1 MNEQTTTR
9 MRQMKF
15 FGMLRAFQ
23 TSLESGKF
31 NDLTADEMVSHLIME
46 EWDDRY
52 NRKIAR
58 GMKNARFRYSAS
70 MEQVQYDASRT
81 IDRNLVN
88 RLSDCTFIE
97 KKENVLITG
106 SAGIGKSYL
115 ASALGQQACTMGYR
129 VIYAST
135 NKLFTKLKMAKADG
149 SYVSE
154 ISKLERQQLLIL
166 DDFGLQPLDA
176 QNRSALMEIIEDRH
190 GKASTIITSQ
200 LPVSKWYEIIG
211 EQTIADAILDRIIHD
226 AHRLNLEGESL
237 RKRKGRTDNDT
248 NEAD

>member
-15 FGMLRAFQ
+15 YGMLRAFQ
-23 TSLESGKF
+23 TSLESGKL
-31 NDLTADEMVSHLIME
+31 NNLTADEMVSHLIME

-70 MEQVQYDASRT
+70 MEQMQYDANRI
-81 IDRNLVN
+81 IDKNMVN
-88 RLSDCTFIE
+88 RLADCTFIE

-106 SAGIGKSYL
+106 STGIGKSYL
-115 ASALGQQACTMGYR
+115 ASALGQQACTYGYK
-129 VIYAST
+129 VFYASAP
-135 NKLFTKLKMAKADG
+135 KLFAKLKMAKADG
-149 SYVSE
+149 SYVGE
-154 ISKLERQQLLIL
+154 LSKLERQQLLIL

-200 LPVSKWYEIIG
+200 LPVGKWHEIIG

-226 AHRLNLEGESL
+226 AHRLTLEGESL
-237 RKRKGRTDNDT
+237 RKKMKRNH
-248 NEAD
+248 NELIETT